1 MSTAGGKITQYV
13 DGGGIRGYS
22 ALLIL
27 QELMKAIGELERDY
41 PPGPDSSDGPAV
53 SSYHPLLPA
62 LHTAA
67 DDQALDSRVTDKPLT
82 TASSPWLPCHYF
94 DYIAGTSTGG

>member
-1 MSTAGGKITQYV
+1 MKYL

-27 QELMKAIGELERDY
+27 RELMEAIGEQERSY
-41 PPGPDSSDGPAV
+41 PDGPDVADGPAV
-53 SSYHPLLPA
+53 SSYHPLLPN
-62 LHTAA
+62 LLAA
-67 DDQALDSRVTDKPLT
+67 TDDESLERLGAAKSP